1 MSNWGNKK
9 LISFYD
15 KTLKKKNMNSKLSIR
30 NERNNHIKTRNGEST
45 HINRILE
52 KESLQG

>member
-15 KTLKKKNMNSKLSIR
+15 KTLKKKYDSKLSIR